1 MFCQIFRSRSVS
13 KLYTVTLVLVTSLL
27 LTGCNFDRLAAVI
40 AEPTTTPLPTAT
52 PTFTPTPTPTFTP
65 TLTPTVTPTATP
77 KNIFNNVA
85 LIDALGL
92 DFAEKRVIDVYAR
105 VAPAV
110 VNVTTQILQ
119 RSFFF
124 EIIPT
129 EGAGSGFVIDA
140 GGYIL
145 TNFHVIND
153 ARSIEVTFFDE
164 TTVPAQLIGADP
176 RNDLALLK
184 VDALPEW
191 ITPIEFGASANLQVG
206 QRAIAIGNPF
216 GQFGGT
222 LTTGVV
228 SAVDR
233 TMESPDG
240 RQMTGIIQTD
250 AAINSGNSGGPLL
263 DSAGRLIGINTAI
276 FSPSG
281 TNAGVGFAVPV
292 ETIQRVL
299 PDLLELGRYRH
310 PWLGIRYG
318 YRITPHLADVLELPV
333 ERGILLVELYNTGP
347 LAVNNIRGAQQEM
360 ILGNQRVFAGGDII
374 KAIDQTD
381 ITSLEELQTLIE
393 TQYQVGDEITVTVLR
408 KAEEIAVTLTLTEE
422 PSR

>member
-40 AEPTTTPLPTAT
+40 AEPTATPLPTAT

-77 KNIFNNVA
+77 ENIFNNVA

-129 EGAGSGFVIDA
+129 EGAGSGFVIDE

-184 VDALPEW
+184 VDTLPEW